1 MKNYIIIALTILIL
15 GCKNDAPRL
24 IDFPID
30 KIIEYNALFKQNE
43 FEYYVYIFSNSC
55 IHCNEIKN
63 EIIDFDNNI
72 TISMYFIQFSPQI
85 NVNKDIESTIGC
97 NNIEDFSILGTPS
110 LILIKDKLVVIN
122 LGGKKAILNHLKNH

>member
-1 MKNYIIIALTILIL
+1 
-15 GCKNDAPRL
+15 
-24 IDFPID
+24 
-30 KIIEYNALFKQNE
+30 
-43 FEYYVYIFSNSC
+43 
-55 IHCNEIKN
+55 
-63 EIIDFDNNI
+63 
-72 TISMYFIQFSPQI
+72 MYFIQFSPKI